1 MAASSASLCNFNKL
15 SNLCFPTS
23 HFPPSSKPKSSL
35 KLKTQ
40 HHATS
45 LHFSPSHITRFRCLS
60 SSFETFNLS
69 EDDQDFTAAETE
81 TEPETVS
88 ESEPETES
96 KLAEASE
103 EGRLYVGNLPYSM
116 TSSQLSE
123 VFEEAG
129 RVISAEVFLFF
140 SFLLCLGPVFGLM
153 GLWGV
158 FLIVLFLC

>member
-1 MAASSASLCNFNKL
+1 M
-15 SNLCFPTS
+15 
-23 HFPPSSKPKSSL
+23 
-35 KLKTQ
+35 
-40 HHATS
+40 
-45 LHFSPSHITRFRCLS
+45 
-60 SSFETFNLS
+60 
-69 EDDQDFTAAETE
+69 
-81 TEPETVS
+81 S